1 MTSLTTSLSSYDAAC
16 CRRGVEKAL
25 FGVGGSRFHP
35 TPGPLSFHK
44 RSIGRIVRSSF
55 TQTEETPIQPPGAA
69 DVPGM
74 VVIDEA
80 FAPGLEDLDGF
91 SHILLLYVFHRV
103 RGTCLR
109 VKPYLGKEEH
119 GVFATRSPH
128 RPNPIGLSLVRLVRR
143 DGNVLHIAGVDI
155 LDGTPVLDIKP
166 YIPQL
171 SPVGDVCIGWL
182 TGRTDGFATAYA
194 PAAGDADSAKD

>member
-1 MTSLTTSLSSYDAAC
+1 MSQYIF
-16 CRRGVEKAL
+16 K
-25 FGVGGSRFHP
+25 P
-35 TPGPLSFHK
+35 
-44 RSIGRIVRSSF
+44 IGIVRSPF
-55 TQTEETPIQPPGAA
+55 TQTEGTPIQPTGAA

-80 FAPGLEDLDGF
+80 FAPGLDDLDGF

-109 VKPYLGKEEH
+109 VKPYLGNEEH

-171 SPVGDVCIGWL
+171 NPVGDVCIGWL
-182 TGRTDGFATAYA
+182 TGRTDGFATAHVPDA
-194 PAAGDADSAKD
+194 GEAASAKD

>member
-1 MTSLTTSLSSYDAAC
+1 MSQYIF
-16 CRRGVEKAL
+16 K
-25 FGVGGSRFHP
+25 P
-35 TPGPLSFHK
+35 
-44 RSIGRIVRSSF
+44 IGIVRSPF
-55 TQTEETPIQPPGAA
+55 TQTEGTPIQPTA

-80 FAPGLEDLDGF
+80 FAQGLEDLDGF

-109 VKPYLGKEEH
+109 VKPYLGNEEH

-128 RPNPIGLSLVRLVRR
+128 RPNPIGLSLVRLIRR
-143 DGNVLHIAGVDI
+143 DGNVLHIAGIDM

-171 SPVGDVCIGWL
+171 NPVGDVCIGWL

-194 PAAGDADSAKD
+194 PAADDTDSAKD